1 VARSE
6 AEQALRE
13 VFRFDAADLAANRTG
28 RLSARQAALLRARR
42 AGMRLSLAVFA
53 VVMLGSVGL
62 LAFFNR
68 RLDTPGGWSSGLGMA
83 AIVAVAVIALGYLVS
98 RGHLVAARSR
108 QVEVAHGLVE
118 VLSDT
123 DDDCRVR
130 IGPTPL
136 KLATPAHLEAF
147 RPAIEYRVHY
157 IAGPVAFVLSAETL
171 WERGAT
177 EPDADGAEH
186 SVPQTVEDS
195 RVVLRREFVIVLV
208 LGALALGVPVA
219 GVLVGSLPPGLRP
232 AAWAGLLAIAIGFA
246 WLAIAWLQPR
256 QRPGP

>member
-1 VARSE
+1 MARSE

-28 RLSARQAALLRARR
+28 RLSGRQAALLRARR

-62 LAFFNR
+62 LVLFNL
-68 RLDTPGGWSSGLGMA
+68 RLGTRGGWSSGLGMA
-83 AIVAVAVIALGYLVS
+83 AIVAVAVIALGSLVS
-98 RGHLVAARSR
+98 RRHLVAARSR
-108 QVEVAHGLVE
+108 QVQVAHGLVE
-118 VLSDT
+118 VLADA

-136 KLATPAHLEAF
+136 RLASPAHLEAF

-171 WERGAT
+171 WEREAT
-177 EPDADGAEH
+177 EPDAGGAGH
-186 SVPQTVEDS
+186 SAPQTVEDS
-195 RVVLRREFVIVLV
+195 RVVFRRAVVIVLV
-208 LGALALGVPVA
+208 LGALALGIPVA

-232 AAWAGLLAIAIGFA
+232 LAWVGLLAIAIGFA
-246 WLAIAWLQPR
+246 WLAIAWLRPR
-256 QRPGP
+256 QRPDA